1 MTSLKILAGLALLA
15 VGLIVILG
23 EQLAGVSADAFINAR
38 LTTASA
44 PIAGQVDLV
53 DRPLGARISSGDPL
67 ASISDPLVDN
77 VRLADLV
84 RERAD
89 LDAEARRNEQQR
101 TTLGKHIADLE
112 RRSDVYA
119 EERQRELF
127 SALEAAKAAS
137 AAAQARLKYA
147 RLALQR
153 SLGLRE
159 RGIETGVS
167 LENAQSLVEVTEREV
182 QETAALQRAAAIH
195 VEAAERGTYL
205 GDGYNDAPYSQQ
217 RISELRFEQN
227 RLSAEAVAVEAQI
240 RTLDLRIAAERQ
252 RVNRSGSV
260 PLHSNVDGILW
271 DYLTASGETVQR
283 GADLVRLVDCN
294 SAIVTLSVSESVY
307 NRIQL
312 GDEVEFRLNGE
323 PRILQ
328 GTVTR
333 LAGTGASTL
342 YNNLAVAPSQEHLE
356 RFDVTLDVPGLRTD
370 PALRCLIGRTG
381 RVFFDARPMDWLRRL
396 WS

>member
-1 MTSLKILAGLALLA
+1 MTSLKILAGLALIVL
-15 VGLIVILG
+15 GLFVILG
-23 EQLAGVSADAFINAR
+23 EQLAAVSADAFINAR
-38 LTTASA
+38 LTTVSA
-44 PIAGQVDLV
+44 PIAGEIDLV
-53 DRPLGARISSGDPL
+53 DRPLGARVSTGDPL

-89 LDAEARRNEQQR
+89 LDAEAKRNDQQL
-101 TTLGKHIADLE
+101 TTLSKHIVELE
-112 RRSDVYA
+112 RRSKVYA
-119 EERQRELF
+119 EERQRQLS
-127 SALEAAKAAS
+127 SAVEAAKAAS
-137 AAAQARLKYA
+137 AAAETKLKYA

-182 QETAALQRAAAIH
+182 QETAALERAAAIQA
-195 VEAAERGTYL
+195 EAAKRGTYL

-240 RTLDLRIAAERQ
+240 RTLDLRITTERQ
-252 RVNRSGSV
+252 RVNRFGSM
-260 PLHSNVDGILW
+260 PLNSNVDGILW

-283 GADLVRLVDCN
+283 GADLVRLVDCS
-294 SAIVTLSVSESVY
+294 SAMVTLSVSESVY

-312 GDEVEFRLNGE
+312 GDSVQFRLNGE
-323 PRILQ
+323 PRILD

-333 LAGTGASTL
+333 LAGSGASTL
-342 YNNLAVAPSQEHLE
+342 YSNLAVAPSREHLS
-356 RFDVTLDVPGLRTD
+356 RFDVTLDIPGLRND

-381 RVFFDARPMDWLRRL
+381 RVFFEARPMDWLRRL